1 MNLSGIVDLQAHIHP
16 CVCVCVEREAKT
28 VAVKPNS

>member
-16 CVCVCVEREAKT
+16 CVCVCVCVCVWRGEDG
-28 VAVKPNS
+28 SG